1 MYTQLN
7 ANFIEQSL
15 FCLRRTVDKHL
26 LAFTE
31 PSVSSPH
38 RDIASLSPW
47 VISASGFRDSLL
59 SCTLAGPYCRWSI
72 PHSAFW
78 DEIWVSVL
86 TSRCVYIRACV
97 SARSYPHLYSCL
109 SVYPPRGL
117 CAFHRP
123 SVLDS
128 QAPRNLTAN
137 TTRTAGDE
145 VLCHVWVLFQ
155 HEIQKICLAKEL
167 LRVYEEAIF
176 VWKNAHLWINKMSEV
191 VVSET

>member
-31 PSVSSPH
+31 PSVSSHH

-86 TSRCVYIRACV
+86 TSRCVYIRVCV
-97 SARSYPHLYSCL
+97 SLPAPILTSTLVYLFIHLGVCVPSSAHQSSTVRHQEYHKNCGRRGPLSCL
-109 SVYPPRGL
+109 SFVSTWDMKDMSRQR
-117 CAFHRP
+117 F
-123 SVLDS
+123 
-128 QAPRNLTAN
+128 
-137 TTRTAGDE
+137 TT
-145 VLCHVWVLFQ
+145 
-155 HEIQKICLAKEL
+155 
-167 LRVYEEAIF
+167 VYEEAIF
-176 VWKNAHLWINKMSEV
+176 VWKTAHLWINKMSEV